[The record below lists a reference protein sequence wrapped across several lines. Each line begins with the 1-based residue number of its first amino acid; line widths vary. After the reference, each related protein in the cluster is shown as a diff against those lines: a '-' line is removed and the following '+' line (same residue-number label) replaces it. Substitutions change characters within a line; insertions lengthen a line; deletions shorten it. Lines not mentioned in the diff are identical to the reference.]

1 MPSRHSAVPSLL
13 EMVQDR
19 RIRPYQPDGVPDPA
33 KELEF
38 SIATPLAR
46 FFEDFYYYPERM
58 PLHGG
63 TMKKGLPLQQMP
75 SVASEIGNRVK
86 RLTSIFQEARR
97 NDPISEKFYQVRMEI
112 DIRDPLP
119 KNRTE
124 IPGRSIITAA
134 QDTFN
139 LLGLAPILMK
149 TGSSRPLGTT

>member
-1 MPSRHSAVPSLL
+1 
-13 EMVQDR
+13 MVQNR

-46 FFEDFYYYPERM
+46 SFEDFYYYPERM

-86 RLTSIFQEARR
+86 APDLDLS
-97 NDPISEKFYQVRMEI
+97 
-112 DIRDPLP
+112 
-119 KNRTE
+119 
-124 IPGRSIITAA
+124 RS
-134 QDTFN
+134 QKKRPY
-139 LLGLAPILMK
+139 LRK
-149 TGSSRPLGTT
+149 TLSG

>member
-1 MPSRHSAVPSLL
+1 
-13 EMVQDR
+13 
-19 RIRPYQPDGVPDPA
+19 VPDPA

-86 RLTSIFQEARR
+86 RLTSIFQGARR
-97 NDPISEKFYQVRMEI
+97 NDPTQKNSIRLEWKSTSGTLCPRTGLKSQVVRSL
-112 DIRDPLP
+112 RPR
-119 KNRTE
+119 RT
-124 IPGRSIITAA
+124 PSIY
-134 QDTFN
+134 
-139 LLGLAPILMK
+139 
-149 TGSSRPLGTT
+149 SV